1 MVTLATVVTLVTAM
15 TSENAADNLKDAETA
30 VEEISVKS
38 PGKTKGKGSHWRRI
52 YQKLTCFRVRTN
64 NSP

>member
-1 MVTLATVVTLVTAM
+1 MVTLVTVVTLVM
-15 TSENAADNLKDAETA
+15 TSENAADNLSDAETA

-38 PGKTKGKGSHWRRI
+38 PGKTKGKGSHLRRI
-52 YQKLTCFRVRTN
+52 YQKLTCFKVRTN